1 MTKVINTINEDILS
15 ENICFIPTMGAI
27 HEGHLSL
34 VDIGKETN
42 LKTLVSIFLN
52 RRQFNNDEDFKN
64 YPIEIEQDIELLE
77 SRDVDFIF
85 LPQESYVYPDEG
97 VPSIAPSKV
106 GSILEGA
113 SRPGHFEGVLT
124 VVNRLFDLV
133 KPSHAVF
140 GKKDAQQLFLIKD
153 MINRFDLNIEII
165 EGDIFRDKNGLAMS
179 SRNNLLSQ
187 NAKLN
192 AANIFK
198 SLKNVVKE
206 INLGKSFEESIEIG
220 INLINQN
227 EIDLDYLEIVDE
239 ENFNYPNK
247 YSKKLKLLTAAYVEN
262 VRLIDNIDIEI
273 WKKL

>member
-1 MTKVINTINEDILS
+1 MTKVINTINEDTLS

-52 RRQFNNDEDFKN
+52 RRQFNNDDDFKN
-64 YPIEIEQDIELLE
+64 YPIELEQDIELLE
-77 SRDVDFIF
+77 SRGVDFIF
-85 LPQESYVYPDEG
+85 LPQESYVYPNEG
-97 VPSIAPSKV
+97 VPSIAPSRV

-153 MINRFDLNIEII
+153 MVNQLDLNIKII

-198 SLKNVVKE
+198 SLKKVVKE
-206 INLGKSFEESIEIG
+206 LNLGKSFEESIEIG
-220 INLINQN
+220 IDLINQN

-273 WKKL
+273 